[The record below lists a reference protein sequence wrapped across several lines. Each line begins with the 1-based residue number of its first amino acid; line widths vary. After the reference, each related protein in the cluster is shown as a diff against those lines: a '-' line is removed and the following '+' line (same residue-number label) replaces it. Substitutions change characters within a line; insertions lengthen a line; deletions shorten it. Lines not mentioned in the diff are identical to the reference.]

1 MIKSNGFVFCISRQA
16 PFSVLRYMRPIRFRK
31 VQDEFDEQY
40 RWRVACV
47 KTGQHTKP
55 TRTAKLASCLT
66 RDSCYYRRVCECETG
81 PFLTLK
87 QKLAPVSNTEPC
99 IGAAKRWTCFARSIS
114 PSMRLWTSG
123 ASTRR
128 ISACSKRLDQPQSR
142 DDRCADLAMYSS
154 HNSCAVFFTVGTKS
168 PLRPF
173 CCRSRVQHEQ
183 ALQPPPE
190 ARPSGG
196 CRPGLQ
202 HVDGRKGLFVL

>member
-87 QKLAPVSNTEPC
+87 QKLAPISNTEPW
-99 IGAAKRWTCFARSIS
+99 IGAATLDILREKYLPIDALVDFWCEHTADIS
-114 PSMRLWTSG
+114 MLE
-123 ASTRR
+123 AS
-128 ISACSKRLDQPQSR
+128 
-142 DDRCADLAMYSS
+142 
-154 HNSCAVFFTVGTKS
+154 
-168 PLRPF
+168 RPAAEP
-173 CCRSRVQHEQ
+173 R
-183 ALQPPPE
+183 
-190 ARPSGG
+190 
-196 CRPGLQ
+196 
-202 HVDGRKGLFVL
+202 